1 MSEISPELRAYLQ
14 EVQAHAENIVSELD
28 ELGDLSETENL
39 SNRDFYAVER
49 LLQIL
54 TEACVGVAK
63 HWVKLLNKTAP
74 ADAYQAFEMLLGLG
88 MVSHQDLPTWKR
100 IIGMRNALVHDYLN
114 VDRQIVLAVLR
125 QRAYRQLL
133 EFIRR
138 AGEAMN
144 GKHN

>member
-1 MSEISPELRAYLQ
+1 MGKIFPELHAYLQ
-14 EVQAHAENIVSELD
+14 DVRVHAENIVSELD
-28 ELGDLSETENL
+28 ELGDLSETAKL

-54 TEACVGVAK
+54 TEACIGVAK
-63 HWVKLLNKTAP
+63 HWVKSLNKTAP
-74 ADAYQAFEMLLGLG
+74 VDAYQAFETLLGLG
-88 MVSHQDLPTWKR
+88 IISPQELSTWKR

-114 VDRQIVLAVLR
+114 VDRQIVLAVLQ

-138 AGEAMN
+138 AGEAMTIT
-144 GKHN
+144 